1 MSTVKDLALMGDP
14 NITTWYLEMG
24 LRQRRAAIPALSVVD
39 NCEGPSMS

>member
-1 MSTVKDLALMGDP
+1 MSTVKQLTLMGYP
-14 NITTWYLEMG
+14 NTTTWYLEMG

>member
-1 MSTVKDLALMGDP
+1 MKQLTLMGYP
-14 NITTWYLEMG
+14 NIAAWYLEMG